1 MSRPTP
7 RGARAHIRPVPL
19 LTVFCSL
26 KWNRNGEVPCPS
38 PGACLPSCPD
48 PRRLLR
54 DTGSF
59 LRQPC
64 GERART
70 STVLG
75 TSACPVVLRG
85 GSSETA
91 SRPPNSGPPRQ
102 PGPHSAPTGSSTKL
116 GSCGEGGGGAL
127 LRGTRVRRLE
137 PPRWALTQ
145 TDARPRPSAS
155 TLGLAAEG
163 CSPHE
168 KRRHGSFCFSFLL
181 AKSLDCGR
189 KCAHRDSSHRFLP
202 RALNCIIFIFTQK
215 KRKKSSTFR
224 LHTIQNLSQQLQK
237 RD

>member
-1 MSRPTP
+1 MFSVATTLVSATVLTLP
-7 RGARAHIRPVPL
+7 HIRPVPL

-70 STVLG
+70 SAVLG
-75 TSACPVVLRG
+75 TSTCPVGLRG

-102 PGPHSAPTGSSTKL
+102 PGPRSAPTGSSAKQ

-155 TLGLAAEG
+155 LQKAVRPMRSGATEVSVFLSFWLKAWTAA
-163 CSPHE
+163 
-168 KRRHGSFCFSFLL
+168 GSAHIAILPIDFSRAHLIALYSFLPKKKEKK
-181 AKSLDCGR
+181 AR
-189 KCAHRDSSHRFLP
+189 RF
-202 RALNCIIFIFTQK
+202 AYTQ
-215 KRKKSSTFR
+215 FR
-224 LHTIQNLSQQLQK
+224 I
-237 RD
+237 